1 MKKGSD
7 KKRKGSGSQRGT
19 GLHHLRA
26 LNPFARGCLYRTSCG
41 KPGLAELLI
50 FPKTSAYL
58 HISVHHSESFARFLV
73 MTRKKVC
80 FKFWWLEHFQNLPP
94 PSPTCSE
101 GSCDWAPG
109 APGCRSLGSSRAF
122 IMVVGK
128 NESTYISDNCLHT

>member
-50 FPKTSAYL
+50 FPRLQRICT
-58 HISVHHSESFARFLV
+58 
-73 MTRKKVC
+73 
-80 FKFWWLEHFQNLPP
+80 FQCIILSPLP
-94 PSPTCSE
+94 
-101 GSCDWAPG
+101 D
-109 APGCRSLGSSRAF
+109 F
-122 IMVVGK
+122 
-128 NESTYISDNCLHT
+128 